1 MNSLLTNHKI
11 LWELIFSILR
21 ITLSIVIVPILFK
34 YLSTSEIIL
43 YGLISLITGITNGL
57 DLGIQNVAI
66 SHLAKYK
73 DSETEFLL
81 ELRPIRYIYN
91 LIFIISSITISL
103 VLFSSNSL
111 ITSTFSNT
119 QQIFL
124 AIHTL
129 LSLIYVKFMWL
140 DALLISKN
148 KIVQLRKFQI
158 LGLVLNAFTI
168 LLLHHRVGLITSYI
182 LANSIYI
189 IVYKTLIWRQAQIP
203 KLNTWSLKWMFQIK
217 EISIIKKIKQ
227 TIPANIMAVL
237 SSKLV
242 ILIALNKL
250 QPNENAAFVTVITA
264 LSFTSFIGQI
274 LTQSKSFELTNSI
287 QESRKGVLLS
297 VLWASGS
304 FVLALL
310 GMITFKN
317 AITIFRPEIE
327 LFSTVI
333 LIIFFLSSL
342 AENVASILTLPLLYN
357 GRFQYVQNFLGTM
370 SLLVISLLVLNYL
383 NQISIYSI
391 GLILFLFNIVY
402 LSLNFN
408 YYRSCLQEATKA
420 A

>member
-1 MNSLLTNHKI
+1 MNSLLTNDKI

-34 YLSTSEIIL
+34 YLSTSEVIL

-73 DSETEFLL
+73 DSEAEFLL

-119 QQIFL
+119 HQIFL

-129 LSLIYVKFMWL
+129 LSLICVKFMWL

-168 LLLHHRVGLITSYI
+168 ILLHQRVGLITSYI

-250 QPNENAAFVTVITA
+250 QSNENAAFVTIITA

-274 LTQSKSFELTNSI
+274 FAQSKSFELTKSI
-287 QESRKGVLLS
+287 QESRKNVLLS
-297 VLWASGS
+297 VLWASSS

-317 AITIFRPEIE
+317 AITIFRPEFA

-391 GLILFLFNIVY
+391 GLILSLFNIVY

-408 YYRSCLQEATKA
+408 YYRSCLQEATKTA
-420 A
+420 